1 VSEWGGYGWRLG
13 SGLSIAC
20 LYGWW
25 VFWGPWSSLFVRFC
39 DLQSV
44 HKNIWSGFECHSPG
58 RHHCL
63 SSFRDIVLRPLSW
76 SSIFTDLKLKHRD
89 TTQCR
94 RPHSSE
100 VEHTGRE
107 IYPWWYSVFLTW
119 KFWHTR
125 LRSKWY
131 KIFKLNMFGGVRVF
145 DSDASGSSPGYGHN
159 PNPWDHDY
167 HQKWHVTIFTARR
180 DDRFAYFKSFTFSG
194 MLQKW
199 EPSEVKW
206 AYTCTFLSPLDY
218 HHFHG
223 TIGDSDMELRLL
235 RDLTSSFKFN
245 RMFRKHILLLWVLLI
260 LPITH
265 HDLACGFGTSVTPCG
280 SGVKSP

>member
-1 VSEWGGYGWRLG
+1 MYQARDLIRHLWYNTLPDRPVSCNHCLSCLSRLEGYGWRLG
-13 SGLSIAC
+13 SGLSFAS
-20 LYGWW
+20 LDGWW
-25 VFWGPWSSLFVRFC
+25 VLWGPWSSLFVRFC

-44 HKNIWSGFECHSPG
+44 HKNIYSGFECHSPG

-76 SSIFTDLKLKHRD
+76 SSIFTDFKLKHRD

-131 KIFKLNMFGGVRVF
+131 KHFKLNMFGGVRVF

-167 HQKWHVTIFTARR
+167 HQKWHVPIFTAR
-180 DDRFAYFKSFTFSG
+180 SWPGETLG
-194 MLQKW
+194 L
-199 EPSEVKW
+199 
-206 AYTCTFLSPLDY
+206 
-218 HHFHG
+218 
-223 TIGDSDMELRLL
+223 
-235 RDLTSSFKFN
+235 
-245 RMFRKHILLLWVLLI
+245 HILNP
-260 LPITH
+260 LPSAVCCKNEN
-265 HDLACGFGTSVTPCG
+265 L
-280 SGVKSP
+280 VK